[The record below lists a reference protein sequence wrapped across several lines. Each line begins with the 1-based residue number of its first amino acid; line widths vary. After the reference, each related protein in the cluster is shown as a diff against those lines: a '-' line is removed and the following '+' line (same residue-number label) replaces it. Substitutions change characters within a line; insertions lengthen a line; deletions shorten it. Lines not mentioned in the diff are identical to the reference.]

1 MDRFNKATLGA
12 LRPEIQAALD
22 AIAEKH
28 GIKLQLGNIGF
39 AADGSSFKAPVEGRV
54 EALADAKE
62 HAQFLEMAR
71 LYGLDPEKVA
81 ATPQGKV
88 RLVGYNARKRTKPWL
103 LQLGDETQ
111 RRICDDRYAEFYF
124 KADAAP
130 ALVETAAPARSATA

>member
-81 ATPQGKV
+81 KTPQGEV
-88 RLVGYNARKRTKPWL
+88 RLIGYNPRKRSKAWL
-103 LQLGDETQ
+103 IQVGEKKGYVA
-111 RRICDDRYAEFYF
+111 DDKYVEFYF